1 MANDKYPHCNSIC
14 HPHLWLRDMKLA
26 MMVDFHR
33 EELPDAAKMGF
44 TTKVHEGIERVTKM
58 STARAKREQ

>member
-1 MANDKYPHCNSIC
+1 MMNDKYPHCNSIGD
-14 HPHLWLRDMKLA
+14 PRLWLRDMKLA
-26 MMVDFHR
+26 MMVDFHG

-44 TTKVHEGIERVTKM
+44 TTEVHEGIERVMKM